1 MFFIVLYC
9 VAGDPDS
16 PFRDAWIRDN
26 VYSIM
31 CVWALS
37 LAYKKSTDYDEDNA
51 KAHEFSKASVKL
63 MRGLLKCMM
72 RQKDKVCWSLEPKH
86 IAQ

>member
-37 LAYKKSTDYDEDNA
+37 LAYKKSTDYDEDKA
-51 KAHEFSKASVKL
+51 KAHELSKASVKL

-72 RQKDKVCWSLEPKH
+72 RQKDKVWD
-86 IAQ
+86 